1 MKNTKFFLSFIIFS
15 LFINPFLIGQEISI
29 DYYGIVS
36 KSIDDNMA
44 KMTSDFQKP
53 NRVHTLF
60 YDEIENELDAPQTP
74 INVLSDIE
82 NQALAF
88 ERELANAQIYD
99 IPNASD
105 IAPNHK
111 ISDDVEVI
119 TERFEKELED
129 LYEGRR

>member
-1 MKNTKFFLSFIIFS
+1 MIDLHLDIFG
-15 LFINPFLIGQEISI
+15 INLKLYVRFPKLKCKKKVNAEKIEENPINESI
-29 DYYGIVS
+29 
-36 KSIDDNMA
+36 N
-44 KMTSDFQKP
+44 
-53 NRVHTLF
+53 F

-99 IPNASD
+99 IPNATD

>member
-1 MKNTKFFLSFIIFS
+1 MIELHLKIFK
-15 LFINPFLIGQEISI
+15 LTVDLVINVPKR
-29 DYYGIVS
+29 V
-36 KSIDDNMA
+36 
-44 KMTSDFQKP
+44 KP
-53 NRVHTLF
+53 NAEEPKEKPINESINF

-82 NQALAF
+82 NQALTF

>member
-1 MKNTKFFLSFIIFS
+1 MIELHLKIFK
-15 LFINPFLIGQEISI
+15 LTVDLVINVPKK
-29 DYYGIVS
+29 V
-36 KSIDDNMA
+36 
-44 KMTSDFQKP
+44 KP
-53 NRVHTLF
+53 NAEESKEKPMNVSENF
-60 YDEIENELDAPQTP
+60 YDEIENEIDAPQTP

-82 NQALAF
+82 NQALTF

-111 ISDDVEVI
+111 ISDDLEVI
-119 TERFEKELED
+119 TEKFEKELED

>member
-1 MKNTKFFLSFIIFS
+1 MIDLHLNIFG
-15 LFINPFLIGQEISI
+15 INLKLYVRFPELKRKKRVKAEKVEENPIN
-29 DYYGIVS
+29 
-36 KSIDDNMA
+36 KSID
-44 KMTSDFQKP
+44 
-53 NRVHTLF
+53 F

-82 NQALAF
+82 NQALTF
-88 ERELANAQIYD
+88 ERELANTQIYD

>member
-1 MKNTKFFLSFIIFS
+1 MIELHLKIFK
-15 LFINPFLIGQEISI
+15 LTVDLVINVPKR
-29 DYYGIVS
+29 V
-36 KSIDDNMA
+36 
-44 KMTSDFQKP
+44 KP
-53 NRVHTLF
+53 NAEEPKEKPINESINF

-82 NQALAF
+82 NQALTF
-88 ERELANAQIYD
+88 ERELANTQIYD

>member
-1 MKNTKFFLSFIIFS
+1 MIDLHLDIFG
-15 LFINPFLIGQEISI
+15 INLKLYVRFPKLKRKKKVNAE
-29 DYYGIVS
+29 
-36 KSIDDNMA
+36 KSISNEE
-44 KMTSDFQKP
+44 KP
-53 NRVHTLF
+53 INESLNF

>member
-1 MKNTKFFLSFIIFS
+1 MIELHLKIFK
-15 LFINPFLIGQEISI
+15 LTVDLVINVPKK
-29 DYYGIVS
+29 V
-36 KSIDDNMA
+36 
-44 KMTSDFQKP
+44 KP
-53 NRVHTLF
+53 NAEESKEKPMNVSENF
-60 YDEIENELDAPQTP
+60 YDEIENEIDAPQTP

-82 NQALAF
+82 NQALTF
-88 ERELANAQIYD
+88 ERELANTQLYD

>member
-1 MKNTKFFLSFIIFS
+1 MIELHLKIFK
-15 LFINPFLIGQEISI
+15 LTVDLVINVPKK
-29 DYYGIVS
+29 V
-36 KSIDDNMA
+36 
-44 KMTSDFQKP
+44 KP
-53 NRVHTLF
+53 NAEESKEKPMNVSENF
-60 YDEIENELDAPQTP
+60 YDEIENEIDASQTP

-82 NQALAF
+82 NQALTF
-88 ERELANAQIYD
+88 ERELANTQIYD

>member
-1 MKNTKFFLSFIIFS
+1 MIELHLKIFKFTVDLV
-15 LFINPFLIGQEISI
+15 INVPKK
-29 DYYGIVS
+29 V
-36 KSIDDNMA
+36 
-44 KMTSDFQKP
+44 KP
-53 NRVHTLF
+53 NAEEPKEKPINESINI

>member
-1 MKNTKFFLSFIIFS
+1 MIDLHLDIFG
-15 LFINPFLIGQEISI
+15 INLKLYVRFPKLKCKKKANAEKVEENPINESI
-29 DYYGIVS
+29 NI
-36 KSIDDNMA
+36 
-44 KMTSDFQKP
+44 
-53 NRVHTLF
+53 

>member
-1 MKNTKFFLSFIIFS
+1 MIDLHLDIFG
-15 LFINPFLIGQEISI
+15 INLKLYVRFPELKRKKKVNAEKIEENPIN
-29 DYYGIVS
+29 
-36 KSIDDNMA
+36 KSINI
-44 KMTSDFQKP
+44 
-53 NRVHTLF
+53 

-105 IAPNHK
+105 IATNHK

>member
-1 MKNTKFFLSFIIFS
+1 MIDLHLDIFG
-15 LFINPFLIGQEISI
+15 INLKLYVRFPELKRKKKVNAEKIEENPIN
-29 DYYGIVS
+29 
-36 KSIDDNMA
+36 KSINI
-44 KMTSDFQKP
+44 
-53 NRVHTLF
+53 

-82 NQALAF
+82 NQALTF
-88 ERELANAQIYD
+88 ERELANTQLYD

>member
-1 MKNTKFFLSFIIFS
+1 MIDLHLDIFG
-15 LFINPFLIGQEISI
+15 INLKLYVRFPELKRKKKVNAE
-29 DYYGIVS
+29 
-36 KSIDDNMA
+36 KSISNEE
-44 KMTSDFQKP
+44 KP
-53 NRVHTLF
+53 INESINF
-60 YDEIENELDAPQTP
+60 YDEIENEIDAPQTP

-82 NQALAF
+82 NQALTF
-88 ERELANAQIYD
+88 ERELANTQIYD

>member
-1 MKNTKFFLSFIIFS
+1 MIELHLKIFK
-15 LFINPFLIGQEISI
+15 LTVDLVINVPKR
-29 DYYGIVS
+29 V
-36 KSIDDNMA
+36 
-44 KMTSDFQKP
+44 KP
-53 NRVHTLF
+53 NAAEPKEKPINESINI

>member
-1 MKNTKFFLSFIIFS
+1 MIDLHLDIFG
-15 LFINPFLIGQEISI
+15 INLKLYVRFPELKRKKKVNAEKIEENPINESI
-29 DYYGIVS
+29 NI
-36 KSIDDNMA
+36 
-44 KMTSDFQKP
+44 
-53 NRVHTLF
+53 

-82 NQALAF
+82 NQALTF

-105 IAPNHK
+105 IVPNHK

>member
-1 MKNTKFFLSFIIFS
+1 MIELHLKIFK
-15 LFINPFLIGQEISI
+15 LTVDLVINVPKR
-29 DYYGIVS
+29 V
-36 KSIDDNMA
+36 
-44 KMTSDFQKP
+44 KP
-53 NRVHTLF
+53 NAEEPKEKPISESINI

-82 NQALAF
+82 NQALTF

-99 IPNASD
+99 FPNASD

>member
-1 MKNTKFFLSFIIFS
+1 MIDLHLDIFG
-15 LFINPFLIGQEISI
+15 INLKLYVRFPKLKRKKKVKAEKVEENPIN
-29 DYYGIVS
+29 
-36 KSIDDNMA
+36 KSID
-44 KMTSDFQKP
+44 
-53 NRVHTLF
+53 F

>member
-1 MKNTKFFLSFIIFS
+1 MIDLHLNILG
-15 LFINPFLIGQEISI
+15 INLKLYVRFPELKRKKKVNAEKIEE
-29 DYYGIVS
+29 
-36 KSIDDNMA
+36 KSINE
-44 KMTSDFQKP
+44 SI
-53 NRVHTLF
+53 NI

>member
-1 MKNTKFFLSFIIFS
+1 MIDLHLNILG
-15 LFINPFLIGQEISI
+15 INLKLYVRFPELKRKKKVNAEKIEE
-29 DYYGIVS
+29 
-36 KSIDDNMA
+36 KSINE
-44 KMTSDFQKP
+44 SI
-53 NRVHTLF
+53 NI

-88 ERELANAQIYD
+88 ERELANTQIYD